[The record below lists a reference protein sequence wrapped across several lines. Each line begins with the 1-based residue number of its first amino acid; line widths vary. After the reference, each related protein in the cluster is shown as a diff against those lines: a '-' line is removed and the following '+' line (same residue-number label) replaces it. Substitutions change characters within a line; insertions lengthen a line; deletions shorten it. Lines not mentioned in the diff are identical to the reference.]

1 MGKFLIARHGETDW
15 NSQGRIQGH
24 SDIKLSEQGVQQA
37 RLLGER
43 LLSVAVD
50 AAYCSDLLRA
60 SETAEISLGG
70 RDVPLHRTPLLR
82 EYHKGAFEGLTNQ
95 QIQERYPT
103 QYPTYLTKDL
113 DFAPEGGEST
123 RGVSVRA
130 SGIITEI
137 KNRHIDDT
145 VLVVG
150 HGGSLRAA
158 MVSLLALPLEA
169 NWRFFFANC
178 ALTIVETYPDN
189 AVLRL
194 FNDSSHLLNGLGSAP

>member
-1 MGKFLIARHGETDW
+1 MGTLLIARHGETHW
-15 NSQGRIQGH
+15 NHQGKIQGH
-24 SDIKLSEQGVQQA
+24 SDISLSEQGIQQA
-37 RLLGER
+37 RCLGER
-43 LLSVAVD
+43 LRSVSVD

-60 SETAEISLGG
+60 SETAEISLEG

-95 QIQERYPT
+95 QIQEQFPH

-123 RGVSVRA
+123 RAVSVRV

-137 KNRHIDDT
+137 KNRHPEET

-158 MVSLLALPLEA
+158 MTSLLGMSLEA

-178 ALTIVETYPDN
+178 ALTIVDTYPDN

-194 FNDSSHLLNGLGSAP
+194 FNDGSHLNGLHPNGS

>member
-1 MGKFLIARHGETDW
+1 MGKLLIARHGETDW

-43 LLSVAVD
+43 LLSFAVD

-60 SETAEISLGG
+60 SETAEISLEG
-70 RDVPLHRTPLLR
+70 RDVPLYRTPLLR

-95 QIQERYPT
+95 QIQERHPT
-103 QYPTYLTKDL
+103 QYPNYLTKDL

-123 RGVSVRA
+123 REVSVRA

>member
-1 MGKFLIARHGETDW
+1 MGKLLIARHGETDW

-43 LLSVAVD
+43 LLSFAVD

-60 SETAEISLGG
+60 SETAEISLEG
-70 RDVPLHRTPLLR
+70 RDAPLHRTPLLR

-123 RGVSVRA
+123 REVSVRA

-178 ALTIVETYPDN
+178 ALTVVETYPDN

-194 FNDSSHLLNGLGSAP
+194 FNDSSHLNRLGPAP

>member
-1 MGKFLIARHGETDW
+1 MGKLLIARHGETDW

-37 RLLGER
+37 RFLGER
-43 LLSVAVD
+43 LRSVAVD

-60 SETAEISLGG
+60 SETAEISLEG
-70 RDVPLHRTPLLR
+70 RDLPLHRTPLLR

-95 QIQERYPT
+95 QIQERYPA

-123 RGVSVRA
+123 RAVSVRA

-158 MVSLLALPLEA
+158 MVSLLGLPLEA

-194 FNDSSHLLNGLGSAP
+194 FNDSSHLNGLGPAQ

>member
-1 MGKFLIARHGETDW
+1 MGKLLIARHGETDW

>member
-1 MGKFLIARHGETDW
+1 MGKLLIARHGETDW

-60 SETAEISLGG
+60 SETAEISLEG
-70 RDVPLHRTPLLR
+70 RDVPMHRTQLLR

-123 RGVSVRA
+123 RAVSVRA

-194 FNDSSHLLNGLGSAP
+194 FNDSSHLLNGLGPAP